1 MKLTEYSQINWLTK
15 YYVVEAKSAH
25 QGDTFTAQ
33 SAWTT
38 KDEAI
43 AEKNRTMNLDQSDL
57 RRFLRT
63 RYRHRI
69 LSNIDTQRLLL

>member
-1 MKLTEYSQINWLTK
+1 MQITNYDQINWSTK

-43 AEKNRTMNLDQSDL
+43 AEKNRTMNLNQSDL
-57 RRFLRT
+57 RRWLRT

-69 LSNIDTQRLLL
+69 LSNIDAQRLFH